1 MAPYDDRMANV
12 WATVYRAASDRR
24 SGASE
29 IGSAGAEAIAEMEP
43 DDARKA
49 ALLLVDG
56 HPTMAPLWRLASE
69 VLTGPSPG
77 DAAARFMQLLGS
89 DGPAADALSGALTP
103 WVLTISYSSS
113 VVRALRGRS
122 RLAMVT
128 CMESRPGGEGT
139 RMAETV
145 SAFANARVLPDAEAL
160 AQVPGG
166 VVVAGCDA
174 LTPAA
179 VVNKVKTRA
188 LAEAA
193 RERGVP
199 CYAVAGWSKFVP
211 DTVPVDDAFEPTPL
225 ELFTAIATPDGLLV
239 PEDAARRAR
248 SAALHAD
255 LEPVLARLL
264 GERRRAA
271 P

>member
-1 MAPYDDRMANV
+1 MANA
-12 WATVYRAASDRR
+12 WATVYRAAADRR

-29 IGSAGAEAIAEMEP
+29 IGAAAAEAIAEMEP

-77 DAAARFMQLLGS
+77 GAATRFMHLLGS
-89 DGPAADALSGALTP
+89 DDAAAEALSEALTP

-113 VVRALRGRS
+113 VVRALRART

-128 CMESRPGGEGT
+128 CMESRPGGEGA
-139 RMAETV
+139 RMAEAV
-145 SAFANARVLPDAEAL
+145 SAFANARVVSDTEAL

-166 VVVAGCDA
+166 VVAVGCDS

-179 VVNKVKTRA
+179 VVNKTKTRA

-199 CYAVAGWSKFVP
+199 VYAAAGWSKFAP
-211 DTVPVDDAFEPTPL
+211 DPLPVDEPFEPTPL
-225 ELFTAIATPDGLLV
+225 ELFTAIATPDGLL
-239 PEDAARRAR
+239 PPDEAARRAR
-248 SAALHAD
+248 SSALHAD

-264 GERRRAA
+264 GDRRRAA